1 MKRTA
6 AIHGAL
12 LATASTMLFAA
23 PAYAQVQPADDTTRA
38 AEQVEQN
45 AESAPEENSIVV
57 TGSLIRSKDF
67 NSVSPVQT
75 VDQGII
81 ANTGAISVQD
91 LFKGLTA
98 NAGSQQANEQNALQG
113 LSQFSLRGLGVGST
127 LTLINGRRAG
137 LAPVTDGTGQLFTDS
152 NAFPVN
158 AIERIEVLTDGAS
171 ATYGSEAVAGVVN
184 IITRK
189 NFEGLE
195 LTADART
202 SVVDAY
208 QVGLAFGQQFDRG
221 RFTLFTNYR
230 RQTGAFRSEID
241 IIKRLDSANAAGI
254 GALYISGTGSPGRIS
269 RAVPSGST
277 FTLGSTLADPDC
289 VAGGGVLTAA
299 TACSYPFIDQRRVIA
314 GEERIQT
321 LGQFD
326 YELTDNLTLWSELSY
341 SRNEIRDAIGGTV
354 LNRTQVAG
362 GFLVPASH
370 PFNYFVDNGATGIR
384 YAGPTEFANNPAL
397 QAVNVI
403 FRGRP
408 IGAAGDGEA
417 APDLVTTFNNQRF
430 AAGLDYELSE
440 SLTLSG
446 SFTYAEN
453 SYKRSQPHDFDS
465 GLFQQALI
473 RGIWNPFGTA
483 ISNPTLVGKD
493 GRSLAGNTD
502 EELNTFSF
510 VINDT
515 GKTVQQAVEL
525 VLSGGTG
532 IDLSGGEIS
541 FAVGGQYRSV
551 GFENIPDGR
560 RQSGANGRDE
570 IEPAIPY
577 TTQDVY
583 AAFGEIAL
591 PVVDRLNISAALRYE
606 DYGST
611 GGSTVD
617 PKISAKFDLTD
628 FLSLRGSYGTSFQA
642 PSIRQVAGT
651 VSNSS
656 VNDPPNPGSFN
667 VTVFTSGSANLQSQS
682 ASNLN
687 LGVILNTDFGLKMSV
702 DYFTYKYRNLIL
714 PEGDPQFIVDE
725 VRAGRL
731 AASRVVRDGAG
742 QLRQVF
748 TQFQNRGDASA
759 AGIDINLRFAPRL
772 FDNTDI
778 IFDATSTIITT
789 FRSTDFTGLDGRGDL
804 KGSRNFANAF
814 GSVPDF
820 KLNAG
825 VTIERGSHGFNVS
838 GRYIGE
844 YTDDQTRRPL
854 KSQLTVDARYTLSL
868 DSFLSGDATSLTFGA
883 INLFDIDPPAL
894 TVRPGYDNEVHD
906 IRGRQLYVSLKHKF

>member
-1 MKRTA
+1 MNRIRT
-6 AIHGAL
+6 ISFAL
-12 LATASTMLFAA
+12 LCSASALSVSMPALAQDVPQDEA
-23 PAYAQVQPADDTTRA
+23 PASEDEA
-38 AEQVEQN
+38 
-45 AESAPEENSIVV
+45 IVV

-75 VDQGII
+75 VDEAVI
-81 ANTGAISVQD
+81 ANTGAVSVQD
-91 LFKGLTA
+91 IFKGLTA

-158 AIERIEVLTDGAS
+158 AIERVEVLTDGAS

-208 QVGLAFGQQFDRG
+208 QVGLAFGHKFDRG

-230 RQTGAFRSEID
+230 TQSGAFRSDID
-241 IIKRLDSANAAGI
+241 IIRRLDSANANGI
-254 GALYISGTGSPGRIS
+254 GALYISGTGAPGRIS
-269 RAVPSGST
+269 RAVPSGSS

-299 TACSYPFIDQRRVIA
+299 TTCSYPFIDQRRVIA
-314 GEERIQT
+314 KEERFQT
-321 LGQFD
+321 LAQFD
-326 YELTDNLTLWSELSY
+326 YELSDKLKVFAEFSH

-354 LNRTQVAG
+354 LNKTQVAG

-370 PFNYFVDNGATGIR
+370 PFNYFVANGTTGIR
-384 YAGPTEFANNPAL
+384 YAGPTEFAANPTL
-397 QAVNVI
+397 QAVDVI

-408 IGAAGDGEA
+408 IGAAGDGAA
-417 APDLVTTFNNQRF
+417 APDLVTTFNNFRM
-430 AAGLDYELSE
+430 AGGLDYALSD
-440 SLTLSG
+440 SLTLSA
-446 SFTYAEN
+446 SYTYSEN

-465 GLFQQALI
+465 GLFQQALT
-473 RGIWNPFGTA
+473 RGIYNPFGTA

-493 GRSLAGNTD
+493 GRSLAANTE
-502 EELNTFSF
+502 EELGFFSF
-510 VINDT
+510 TINDT
-515 GKTVQQAVEL
+515 GKTVQQAAEL
-525 VLSGGTG
+525 ILSGETG
-532 IDLSGGEIS
+532 ISLPGGQLS
-541 FAVGGQYRSV
+541 FALGGQYRSV

-570 IEPAIPY
+570 IEPAIPF
-577 TTQDVY
+577 TTQRVY
-583 AAFGEIAL
+583 AAFGEIAV
-591 PVVDRLNISAALRYE
+591 PVLDRLNISAALRYE
-606 DYGST
+606 DYGSK

-617 PKISAKFDLTD
+617 PKISGKFDLTD
-628 FLSLRGSYGTSFQA
+628 FLSFRASYGTSFQA

-667 VTVFTSGSANLQSQS
+667 VTVFTSGSANLESQS

-687 LGVILNTDFGLKMSV
+687 LGFILNTQFGLKMSV

-731 AASRVVRDGAG
+731 PASRVVRDGAG

-748 TQFQNRGDASA
+748 TQFLNRGDASA
-759 AGIDINLRFAPRL
+759 AGIDINLRYSPRL
-772 FDNTDI
+772 FDSTDVT
-778 IFDATSTIITT
+778 FDATSTIITK
-789 FRSTDFTGLDGRGDL
+789 FRSTDFAGLDGRGNL

-825 VTIERGSHGFNVS
+825 MTIEHGVHGLNVS

-844 YTDDQTRRPL
+844 YIDDQTKLPI
-854 KSQLTVDARYTLSL
+854 KSQLTIDARYTLSL
-868 DSFLSGDATSLTFGA
+868 DKFLGGDGTSLTVGA
-883 INLFDIDPPAL
+883 INLFNVDPPAL